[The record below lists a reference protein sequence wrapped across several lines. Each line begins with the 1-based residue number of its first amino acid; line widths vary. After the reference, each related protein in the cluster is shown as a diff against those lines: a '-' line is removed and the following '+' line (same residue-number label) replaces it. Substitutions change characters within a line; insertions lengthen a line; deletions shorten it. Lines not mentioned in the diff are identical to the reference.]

1 MADEEEG
8 EGALLEKLLADAA
21 DMASVRPAARE
32 EALRGLFARMAR
44 AGLSATAEST
54 LLAAVKAA
62 TKIPM
67 ASLREDYKRIKGDS
81 ARAEKARRREEAAEG
96 GEADAGE
103 DEQPT
108 QRSVAAAF
116 VSSHDGLVVFN
127 HSSGCWLAFNERA
140 GVWRPDEV
148 EAVLDRISA
157 VAKAA
162 LEASEFSDAPATRAS
177 VESASFVAGAAKLA
191 RADGRMRK
199 LAKEF
204 DRAPHLLGTP
214 GGIYDLRT
222 GQRIEGDGREALVTK
237 TTAVAPADKG
247 RCPRFIAFLDEA
259 CGGDPDLV
267 EHVVRALGYVLWGG
281 NPEEVIVF
289 LFGPGGNG
297 KSVLVALM
305 RWLLHE
311 YAQTASMATFQEA
324 QGDRASHDV
333 AMLAGARLVAATETK
348 KGRTWDEQ
356 RVNALTGG
364 DMITARHLYGQFF
377 SFMPQFLPLLAGNH
391 KPALATVNEAAL
403 PALAVHRATSGQGY
417 QARGKAAGRRAGD
430 PAPADQRVRTVACGL
445 EAGGDESPAGARGR
459 HRSDGRISGR
469 AGTRGAVGAGPMRGQ
484 CEGVGQAQ
492 HTACRLH
499 RVDDRPR

>member
-1 MADEEEG
+1 
-8 EGALLEKLLADAA
+8 
-21 DMASVRPAARE
+21 
-32 EALRGLFARMAR
+32 
-44 AGLSATAEST
+44 
-54 LLAAVKAA
+54 
-62 TKIPM
+62 
-67 ASLREDYKRIKGDS
+67 
-81 ARAEKARRREEAAEG
+81 
-96 GEADAGE
+96 
-103 DEQPT
+103 
-108 QRSVAAAF
+108 
-116 VSSHDGLVVFN
+116 
-127 HSSGCWLAFNERA
+127 
-140 GVWRPDEV
+140 
-148 EAVLDRISA
+148 
-157 VAKAA
+157 
-162 LEASEFSDAPATRAS
+162 
-177 VESASFVAGAAKLA
+177 
-191 RADGRMRK
+191 MRK

-391 KPALATVNEAAL
+391 KPALATVNEAVRRRFLLWPFTVQPAVKDTKLGGKLQAEGPAILRLLINECGRWHAAWKRGETNRLRVPEAVTEATAEYLAGQEPVARWVRDRCEVNAKAL
-403 PALAVHRATSGQGY
+403 GKPSILHADYTAWMTGRGDDTDEAPLGLRAFRQALEDLGY
-417 QARGKAAGRRAGD
+417 GRKKINGED
-430 PAPADQRVRTVACGL
+430 FWGGL
-445 EAGGDESPAGARGR
+445 
-459 HRSDGRISGR
+459 
-469 AGTRGAVGAGPMRGQ
+469 
-484 CEGVGQAQ
+484 
-492 HTACRLH
+492 RLKEEK
-499 RVDDRPR
+499 